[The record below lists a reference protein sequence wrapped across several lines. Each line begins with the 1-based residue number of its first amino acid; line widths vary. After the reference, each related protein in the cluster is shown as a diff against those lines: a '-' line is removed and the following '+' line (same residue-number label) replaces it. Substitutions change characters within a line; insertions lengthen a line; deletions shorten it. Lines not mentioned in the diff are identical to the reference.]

1 MATQP
6 KKRKAEEDPDQQW
19 NCCCCGGVAMRPTP
33 AERATLKY
41 KCGAGCGGEACT
53 NCAEDIVATPHVGRC
68 KLDPSLKAPCFQP
81 LHLRVVLYVSTTFN
95 LNPTLRA
102 LHPLHRGNGDRGVP
116 RQRPLSV
123 VAVLRLPRRGR

>member
-1 MATQP
+1 MSTASAATTVGVTPGGGGVMATQP

-81 LHLRVVLYVSTTFN
+81 LHLRVVLTLVLLST
-95 LNPTLRA
+95 
-102 LHPLHRGNGDRGVP
+102 
-116 RQRPLSV
+116 
-123 VAVLRLPRRGR
+123 